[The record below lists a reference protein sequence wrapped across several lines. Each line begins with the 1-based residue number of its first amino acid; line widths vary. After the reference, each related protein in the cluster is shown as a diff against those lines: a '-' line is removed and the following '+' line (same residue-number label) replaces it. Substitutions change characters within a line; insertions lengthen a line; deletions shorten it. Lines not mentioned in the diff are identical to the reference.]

1 MASSPA
7 VSPTVP
13 QLPGH
18 STAQFESGGGVAS
31 GGSRSDEHVLQ
42 RASRKVAEAGG
53 LVVGDVEA
61 ESADSAADHLY
72 ESAYSSHPGIV
83 LLDQS
88 FSHLMLLENIILTS
102 AYDPRGMGRKKSDLS
117 VSRRKI
123 NNIFGLCILFQGWFL
138 LGRERYLSPQKIN
151 NLLWTYTKIPVKKTI
166 INFIGLI
173 YIFLIFKVFSG
184 SHRHGGPAGPHAPPP
199 PPSYHLNG
207 GYHPLNDGGPR
218 DLYVGGD
225 SGDEDEVAGM
235 VGEFEADGPPG
246 PPPPIY
252 PSNRRRVDMGFP
264 GKFLFQT
271 NKQSIK
277 TAKIGS
283 LVIAAL
289 SLKRLI

>member
-88 FSHLMLLENIILTS
+88 FSHLMLLENIVLTG

-123 NNIFGLCILFQGWFL
+123 KNIFGLCILFQG
-138 LGRERYLSPQKIN
+138 
-151 NLLWTYTKIPVKKTI
+151 
-166 INFIGLI
+166 
-173 YIFLIFKVFSG
+173 
-184 SHRHGGPAGPHAPPP
+184 
-199 PPSYHLNG
+199 
-207 GYHPLNDGGPR
+207 
-218 DLYVGGD
+218 
-225 SGDEDEVAGM
+225 
-235 VGEFEADGPPG
+235 
-246 PPPPIY
+246 
-252 PSNRRRVDMGFP
+252 
-264 GKFLFQT
+264 
-271 NKQSIK
+271 
-277 TAKIGS
+277 
-283 LVIAAL
+283 
-289 SLKRLI
+289 